1 VIIVTKVAYLEVQ
14 IPVRDLDA
22 RLLLGHRLTSLGFDV
37 IIGRTRQVFS
47 AALMNRGGIYFTDF
61 GFTKAGAKKVKA
73 LKERDIETFL
83 FCEEVLAV
91 ARWDTYQVER
101 VDSEALQLSSKVLLN
116 NEIQKDIIL
125 DKFNRDYNF
134 LNIGNCRFDLL
145 EAQYRDIYASRI
157 NKIQEKYGK
166 FILVCTNGAVGDVE
180 NLGRRISVEGF
191 KNALIN
197 QEVIGVMALQ
207 KYFIIELL
215 KLAKLRKDLVFVI
228 RAKPGEEIAIKKLV
242 PIDLENVFFD
252 CTDNIRPWVMSA
264 THVVSNC
271 CSTAL
276 DAVAA
281 GVPSITF
288 QPKGWCEIK
297 AEVTD
302 FVSYETNTIEELSKA
317 LDTIEQIKPISKIE
331 AERYF
336 PNLNQSTT
344 DVLVSLLDKST
355 MASGSFVY
363 SISYATLRYWIWFL
377 KRKYF
382 TSHLQWTGLIN
393 FKEIIHVISKLDDIK
408 NQRTSIKRIGAEIY
422 LIKSK
427 TNTE

>member
-1 VIIVTKVAYLEVQ
+1 MIIVTKVAYLEVQ

-37 IIGRTRQVFS
+37 IIGRTSQVFS

-125 DKFNRDYNF
+125 DKFNRDFNF
-134 LNIGNCRFDLL
+134 LNVGNCRFDLL
-145 EAQYRDIYASRI
+145 EAQYKDIYASRI
-157 NKIQEKYGK
+157 NKIQKKYGK

-207 KYFIIELL
+207 KYFIIELFKLWVVFLL
-215 KLAKLRKDLVFVI
+215 K
-228 RAKPGEEIAIKKLV
+228 
-242 PIDLENVFFD
+242 
-252 CTDNIRPWVMSA
+252 
-264 THVVSNC
+264 
-271 CSTAL
+271 
-276 DAVAA
+276 
-281 GVPSITF
+281 
-288 QPKGWCEIK
+288 
-297 AEVTD
+297 
-302 FVSYETNTIEELSKA
+302 
-317 LDTIEQIKPISKIE
+317 
-331 AERYF
+331 
-336 PNLNQSTT
+336 
-344 DVLVSLLDKST
+344 
-355 MASGSFVY
+355 
-363 SISYATLRYWIWFL
+363 
-377 KRKYF
+377 
-382 TSHLQWTGLIN
+382 
-393 FKEIIHVISKLDDIK
+393 
-408 NQRTSIKRIGAEIY
+408 
-422 LIKSK
+422 
-427 TNTE
+427 